1 MAVDSTRSVE
11 PIDLSVLARQAM
23 LDRGLEPDFPTAAVD
38 QAERLNGPAQDREI
52 ADQTDVPWFSIDND
66 ESRDLDQLTFAERIG
81 RAAVRIR
88 VAVADVDALVPK
100 GTALDDHA
108 RQNTTSV
115 YTPTKVFSMLPERLS
130 TDLTSLNPGE
140 DRVAVII
147 SYTVSTDGDV
157 DAGEVG
163 RARVRNRAKLT
174 YNNVDSWLAGN
185 RTVPQSV
192 AGLMDQ
198 IRTQYEASQ
207 RLNQRRHEEGA
218 LDLETIEPR
227 VTAVNGRVV
236 DMRHENKNRA
246 RSLIED
252 IMIAANGVTARYL
265 EAKGLPS
272 VRRVVRSPARWDRL
286 KALAAELRDSLPSD
300 PDPKALAEFLTRRRQ
315 EDPVRFPDLSLSVV
329 KLLGRGE
336 YVLTRSHEE
345 EAGHFGLAVSD
356 YVHSTAPNRRYPDL
370 ITHRLVKAAMAGKP
384 SPYSGE
390 ELEELARHCT
400 KQENAADK
408 VERRMRKSAA
418 ALLLSSRIGQRF
430 QGIVTGAA
438 AKGTWVRIFDPPT
451 EGRLVRG
458 AAGLDVGDRLRVRL
472 AGTNV
477 ERGFIDFERTDSKP

>member
-1 MAVDSTRSVE
+1 MDSTRRVAS
-11 PIDLSVLARQAM
+11 IDLSVLAREAM
-23 LDRGLEPDFPTAAVD
+23 LERGLEPEFPPAVIE
-38 QAERLNGPAQDREI
+38 QIKLLTGPAQDRGVS
-52 ADQTDVPWFSIDND
+52 DQTDLPWFSIDND
-66 ESRDLDQLTFAERIG
+66 ESRDLDQLTFAERIDNG
-81 RAAVRIR
+81 AVRIR
-88 VAVADVDALVPK
+88 VAVADVDALVAKETPV
-100 GTALDDHA
+100 DDHA
-108 RQNTTSV
+108 RRNTTSV

-140 DRVAVII
+140 KRVAVII
-147 SYTVSTDGDV
+147 SYTVGADGAV

-163 RARVRNRAKLT
+163 RASVRNRAKLT
-174 YNNVDSWLAGN
+174 YNSVEAWLARDG
-185 RTVPQSV
+185 TPPE
-192 AGLMDQ
+192 AATGIMDQ
-198 IRTQYEASQ
+198 IRIQHEAAR

-218 LDLETIEPR
+218 LDLETIESR
-227 VTAVNGRVV
+227 ATVVNGRVV
-236 DMRHENKNRA
+236 DLRREKKNRA

-265 EAKGLPS
+265 EARGLPS
-272 VRRVVRSPARWDRL
+272 VRRIVRSPARWDRL
-286 KALAAELRDSLPSD
+286 QALAAELGDTLPSD
-300 PDPKALAEFLTRRRQ
+300 PDPKGLAGFLARRRQ
-315 EDPVRFPDLSLSVV
+315 ADPLGFPDLSLSVV

-370 ITHRLVKAAMAGKP
+370 ITHRLLKAAMAGKR
-384 SPYSGE
+384 SPYSDE

-408 VERRMRKSAA
+408 VERQMRKSAG
-418 ALLLSSRIGQRF
+418 ALLLSNQIGRRF
-430 QGIVTGAA
+430 EAIVTGAA
-438 AKGTWVRIFDPPT
+438 AKGTWVRILDPPA

-477 ERGFIDFERTDSKP
+477 PRGFIDFERTDSEP